1 MADTSQLHLP
11 LLAPSQA
18 QKQVT
23 VNEAFVRLDGLTQM
37 VLQSRTTSVPPLTGN
52 DGVSYGVPS
61 GAVNAW
67 SGQDGTIAIWS
78 NGGWLFVAPQRGWR
92 AWVADEST
100 PAIYD
105 GAEWQLG
112 PLALSAHG
120 AGTFM
125 RVDEF
130 DHTLGAG
137 PTSTTVPQI
146 PGGVMMVAVTA
157 RVLEA
162 ITGAATSWQLGSA
175 GASDRFGSGL
185 GLGVGAYARG
195 MLSQPMTYWSA
206 TPLLLTATGGDF
218 AAGKV
223 RFALHYL
230 DISVPGL

>member
-23 VNEAFVRLDGLTQM
+23 VNEAFVRIDGLTQM
-37 VLQSRTTSVPPLTGN
+37 VLQSRTTSVPPLTAN
-52 DGVSYGVPS
+52 DGVSFGVPS

-67 SGQDGTIAIWS
+67 SGQVGTIAIWS
-78 NGGWLFVAPQRGWR
+78 NGGWLFVPPQRGWR
-92 AWVADEST
+92 AWVADESV

-105 GAEWQLG
+105 GTDWQVG
-112 PLALSAHG
+112 SLALSAHG

-130 DHTLGAG
+130 DHGLGSG
-137 PTSTTVPQI
+137 PTSTTASQI
-146 PGGVMMVAVTA
+146 PSGVMVVAVTA
-157 RVLEA
+157 RVLET

-185 GLGVGAYARG
+185 GLGVGANARG
-195 MLSQPMTYWSA
+195 ILSQPMTYWGA